1 MADLGYATGGYRDP
15 ETGEESL
22 LLNRL
27 KRVEANP
34 AGVYAVHIH
43 LSKLRSSNRQP
54 HFIKIAARTFD
65 PLTENFEATV
75 FPLHNADLVVICRNV
90 PVDDADSAVDKVRS
104 LFGEDPLLSAQEG
117 AFEDNFSTWYDLS
130 QPDDFSSFVSVAND
144 LAVEAQRTHQQQAET
159 KEKEDEDVGE
169 PLGAM
174 NLAAIN
180 QKLQGTRVADLIREQ
195 ACLLM
200 GPGGPGGIVFRENF
214 VSMAELKKRIAPD
227 VNLFASPWLF
237 QYLTETLDKRMLAV
251 LSNRDIE
258 GLANPVSLNLN
269 IGTIL
274 SRDFQ
279 KFHQAIGKFTSK
291 IIIEMQVIDI
301 FADMSAFGYARD
313 TLQERGYRVLVD
325 GLSPLSLQFF
335 DPGELQSD
343 FVKINWGAE
352 FEGDTDA
359 TRIAQMRDVVTSTG
373 KDSVILARV
382 DTEEAVK
389 WGLALGVSRFQGFFI
404 DDLMVKLAEVQ
415 EQKAQ
420 AQAQAQAKAKPQ
432 PQSAPVAAPAQPAAQ
447 PVAQPAAQPVA
458 APAQP
463 QPQPQPAP
471 VAAPAQPQPDVQPAA
486 QPVPAPGQPQP
497 QLQPAPVAAPVQPQP
512 VAAPPQPQPAPV
524 AAPVPPQPQPAPV
537 QPQPAAAPAQPAP
550 VQPQPAAA
558 PAQPAPVQPQPAA
571 APAQP
576 APVQPQPA
584 AAPAPPPAQPKPAPK
599 A

>member
-34 AGVYAVHIH
+34 TGVYAIHLH
-43 LSKLRSSNRQP
+43 LSKLRSINRQP

-90 PVDDADSAVDKVRS
+90 PVDDADSAIDKVRS
-104 LFGEDPLLSAQEG
+104 LFGEDPLLSAQDG

-130 QPDDFSSFVSVAND
+130 QPEDFSSFVSIAND
-144 LAVEAQRTHQQQAET
+144 LAVEAQRTRQQQDET
-159 KEKEDEDVGE
+159 EEVEDKDLGE

-195 ACLLM
+195 TCLLM
-200 GPGGPGGIVFRENF
+200 GPGGPGEIVFRENF
-214 VSMAELKKRIAPD
+214 VSMTELKKRIAPD

-258 GLANPVSLNLN
+258 GLANPLSLNLN

-279 KFHQAIGKFTSK
+279 KFHQAMGKNTSK

-335 DPGELQSD
+335 NPGDLQSD

-404 DDLMVKLAEVQ
+404 DDLMDKLAEVQ

-420 AQAQAQAKAKPQ
+420 AQAQAQAKAKAKAQAQAKAKLKAKPKPQPAAASAQPQ
-432 PQSAPVAAPAQPAAQ
+432 PQPAPQPAPAQPAAQ
-447 PVAQPAAQPVA
+447 PAVQPAPVAAPAPAQPQPAAQPVPVQPQPVAAPEQPAAQPVPVQPQPPAQPAVQPAPAQPQPVQPQPVA

-463 QPQPQPAP
+463 QP
-471 VAAPAQPQPDVQPAA
+471 PAQ
-486 QPVPAPGQPQP
+486 
-497 QLQPAPVAAPVQPQP
+497 
-512 VAAPPQPQPAPV
+512 
-524 AAPVPPQPQPAPV
+524 
-537 QPQPAAAPAQPAP
+537 
-550 VQPQPAAA
+550 
-558 PAQPAPVQPQPAA
+558 
-571 APAQP
+571 
-576 APVQPQPA
+576 
-584 AAPAPPPAQPKPAPK
+584 PPAQPKPAPK

>member
-1 MADLGYATGGYRDP
+1 MADLGYATGGYREP

-34 AGVYAVHIH
+34 TGVYAVHLH
-43 LSKLRSSNRQP
+43 LSKLRTSNQQP

-65 PLTENFEATV
+65 GLTENFEATV

-90 PVDDADSAVDKVRS
+90 PVDDADAAVDKVRS
-104 LFGEDPLLSAQEG
+104 LFSEDPLLTTQDG

-130 QPDDFSSFVSVAND
+130 QPEDFSAFVSIAND
-144 LAVEAQRTHQQQAET
+144 LAVEAQRTRQHQAET
-159 KEKEDEDVGE
+159 QETEDKDMGE

-195 ACLLM
+195 TCLLM

-258 GLANPVSLNLN
+258 GMASPVSLNLN
-269 IGTIL
+269 VGTIL

-279 KFHQAIGKFTSK
+279 KFHQAVGKYASK

-301 FADMSAFGYARD
+301 FADMSTFGYARD

-335 DPGELQSD
+335 DPGDLQSD
-343 FVKINWGAE
+343 FVKINWGTE
-352 FEGDTDA
+352 YEGDTDA
-359 TRIAQMRDVVTSTG
+359 ARIAQMRDVVSSTG

-389 WGLALGVSRFQGFFI
+389 WGLALGVSRFQGYFI
-404 DDLMVKLAEVQ
+404 DDLMTKLAEVQ
-415 EQKAQ
+415 IQKAKAQ
-420 AQAQAQAKAKPQ
+420 ARAKAKAKPQ
-432 PQSAPVAAPAQPAAQ
+432 P
-447 PVAQPAAQPVA
+447 

-463 QPQPQPAP
+463 QPAAQPAQP
-471 VAAPAQPQPDVQPAA
+471 AQPAPAQPQPVTQPSPVQPQPAAAPVPPQQQPPAQPQSQPAA
-486 QPVPAPGQPQP
+486 QPAQPVPA
-497 QLQPAPVAAPVQPQP
+497 
-512 VAAPPQPQPAPV
+512 
-524 AAPVPPQPQPAPV
+524 QPQPAPV
-537 QPQPAAAPAQPAP
+537 QPQPAAAPAPLQPQPQPAAQPAP
-550 VQPQPAAA
+550 APPQQQPPAQPQPQPAVQPAAQPAAA
-558 PAQPAPVQPQPAA
+558 PAQPQ
-571 APAQP
+571 
-576 APVQPQPA
+576 
-584 AAPAPPPAQPKPAPK
+584 PPAQPKPAPK